1 MQGTFRRLWLTILLG
16 LTVFVVL
23 VSLAYA
29 LGLFA

>member
-23 VSLAYA
+23 ISLAYA
-29 LGLFA
+29 LGLLT